1 MLRLNKFTED
11 QRDAV
16 IREVAEQGISLN
28 VHFQPLPLFTFYKGE
43 GYDIHDFPNAFSF
56 YKNEIS
62 LPVYYDLSNED
73 AERVANAILK
83 AIN

>member
-16 IREVAEQGISLN
+16 IREVAELGISLN
-28 VHFQPLPLFTFYKGE
+28 VHFQPLPLFTFYKSQ
-43 GYDIHDFPNAFSF
+43 GYDIHDFPNAFNF

-73 AERVANAILK
+73 AERAANAILA
-83 AIN
+83 AIA